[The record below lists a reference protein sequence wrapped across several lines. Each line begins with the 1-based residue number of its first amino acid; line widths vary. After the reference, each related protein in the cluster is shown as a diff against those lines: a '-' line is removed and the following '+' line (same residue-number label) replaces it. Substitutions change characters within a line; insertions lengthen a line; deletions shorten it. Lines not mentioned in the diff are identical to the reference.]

1 MGIAY
6 VLIQRHLSPR
16 HLGRGTRTADR
27 HRIADVPR
35 AAVLEKGLDGTRGAL
50 WATLG
55 LPGMF
60 VADGL
65 DRPLRDGRVG
75 VSKVASR
82 VVLALCV
89 GVGAGSFFLIV
100 SRIICGTPRAAMD
113 PPLWW
118 VSGVGS
124 TTASLCGGFRKRPR
138 TCCRRSL
145 GGARGTYGSARRGGS
160 TLLAAQSSFS
170 FSS

>member
-1 MGIAY
+1 MERLLLGCHLPFFHSGGSQGYDVGIAY

-35 AAVLEKGLDGTRGAL
+35 AGVLEKGLDGTRGAL

-65 DRPLRDGRVG
+65 DRPLRDGRAG

-89 GVGAGSFFLIV
+89 GVGAGSFFCNSFKDHLRHTEGGYG
-100 SRIICGTPRAAMD
+100 SSS
-113 PPLWW
+113 L
-118 VSGVGS
+118 VGLGCWLHDS
-124 TTASLCGGFRKRPR
+124 ISLRRFQEEAQDVLQAVA
-138 TCCRRSL
+138 RRS
-145 GGARGTYGSARRGGS
+145 
-160 TLLAAQSSFS
+160 
-170 FSS
+170 